1 MKKPWL
7 KKDEY
12 DNEVKFHIHTTKTV
26 RAYLAFMA
34 QVNIDRLEVF
44 YTGNKLHILFVWYD
58 KMYRINTDCY
68 AIYMLDRHK
77 LNEIVRAINEITQQP
92 IYYIGTSHDP
102 EYPEIICS
110 AQHILP
116 SVCGTDV
123 CWMKVDN
130 KWEIAE

>member
-7 KKDEY
+7 KKDIY
-12 DNEVKFHIHTTKTV
+12 GKEVKFLVTTTKTV
-26 RAYLAFMA
+26 KKYLAFMA

-58 KMYRINTDCY
+58 KMYRLNIDCY
-68 AIYMLDRHK
+68 AIYMLDRFK

-102 EYPEIICS
+102 EYPGILCS
-110 AQHILP
+110 AKHTLP

-123 CWMKVDN
+123 CWMKIDG